1 MSDTAALA
9 LLIAIFFVGATTY
22 LHAVKLAHDV
32 ASEIV
37 TGTARAV
44 VLPVR
49 WRWQLLYGRYVYLC
63 LTIVVWSL
71 VLAAVNVK
79 IANLAGDPG
88 VTTIAYAFAAL
99 GVFGALSWS
108 MHAILELMHLRGIL
122 RQAEAD

>member
-9 LLIAIFFVGATTY
+9 LLIAVFFVGATSY
-22 LHAVKLAHDV
+22 VLALKLAHDV
-32 ASEIV
+32 ATEIV

-44 VLPVR
+44 VLPAR

-63 LTIVVWSL
+63 LTIAVWSL
-71 VLAAVNVK
+71 ALAAVNVK

-99 GVFGALSWS
+99 GVFGALSLS
-108 MHAILELMHLRGIL
+108 IHTILELMQLRSIL
-122 RQAEAD
+122 PLPNAS